1 VKVVIKEIIQDSI
14 ADEIGIEAGD
24 YLISINGQPISDMLD
39 YQFYSQDDELLLEIE
54 KSDGDIWEVEV
65 EKDWSDELGII
76 FDGVVFDRIRVCKN
90 HCLFCFIDQ
99 MPPGMRK
106 TLYVKDDDYRYS
118 FLYGN
123 YITLTNLNEADWE
136 KIITMR
142 LSPLYVSVHTTN
154 EELRRQMMNN
164 PQAGNIKA
172 DLKRLAEACIEIHTQ
187 IVLCP
192 GINDGKELISTIED
206 LAGLY
211 PAVQSIGIVPVGL
224 TGYRDRLPALQ
235 RFNAEQSKE
244 LVDFIE
250 EKQKYF
256 RHKFNHGLVYLADE
270 FYIKAGLSV
279 PPTDYYDDF
288 VQIENGIGL
297 VRTLWDEFEEL
308 LSALPPKIEEREV
321 FMVTGRSAAPVLQP
335 IVDRLNEIGGLS
347 VSLLPVDNFYFGG
360 GVSVT
365 GLLTGHDIL
374 AALGRNYAGKR
385 VIIPEIV
392 FQEGNTI
399 LLDDITLQDIK
410 LKTKAY
416 IYTVDGSARSLIEAI
431 LVPGND
437 LRVITEE

>member
-1 VKVVIKEIIQDSI
+1 MKVVIKEVIQNSI

-24 YLISINGQPISDMLD
+24 FLISINGQPISDILD
-39 YQFYSQDDELLLEIE
+39 YQFYSQDDELLLVIE
-54 KSDGDIWEVEV
+54 KSGGEIWEVEV

-90 HCLFCFIDQ
+90 RCLFCFIDQ

-123 YITLTNLNEADWE
+123 YITLTNLKEVDWE
-136 KIITMR
+136 KIISMR

-154 EELRRQMMNN
+154 GELRRGIMNN
-164 PQAGNIKA
+164 PQAGNIKK
-172 DLKRLAEACIEIHTQ
+172 DLKRLAEAGIEIHTQ

-192 GINDGKELISTIED
+192 GINDGAELNSTIED

-211 PAVQSIGIVPVGL
+211 PSVQSIGIVPVGL
-224 TGYRDRLPALQ
+224 TGFRDRLPDLQ

-244 LVDFIE
+244 LVVLIE

-256 RHKFNHGLVYLADE
+256 RHKLNHGLVYLADE
-270 FYIKAGLSV
+270 FYIKAGITV
-279 PPTDYYDDF
+279 PSAEYYDDF

-297 VRTLWDEFEEL
+297 VRTLLDEFNERSTEL
-308 LSALPPKIEEREV
+308 PAKVEKREV
-321 FMVTGRSAAPVLQP
+321 YMVTGRSAVPALQP
-335 IVDRLNEIGGLS
+335 IADRLNKITGLS
-347 VSLLPVDNFYFGG
+347 VILLPVDNQYFGG

-365 GLLTGHDIL
+365 GLLTGYDIL
-374 AALGRNYAGKR
+374 TALRGTYAGKR

-399 LLDDITLQDIK
+399 LLDDVSLQDIRQ
-410 LKTKAY
+410 KTGAY

-431 LVPGND
+431 LAPGD
-437 LRVITEE
+437 DSRVIMEE

>member
-1 VKVVIKEIIQDSI
+1 LKVVIKEVIQDSI
-14 ADEIGIEAGD
+14 ADQVGIEAGD
-24 YLISINGQPISDMLD
+24 YLVSINGNTISDMLD

-54 KSDGDIWEVEV
+54 KPGGDIWEVEI
-65 EKDWSDELGII
+65 EKDCSDELGII
-76 FDGVVFDRIRVCKN
+76 FDGVVYDRIKVCKN

-123 YITLTNLNEADWE
+123 YITLTNLKESDWE

-154 EELRRQMMNN
+154 GELRREMMNN
-164 PQAGNIKA
+164 PRAGNIKA
-172 DLKRLAEACIEIHTQ
+172 DLKRLTEAGIEIHTQ

-192 GINDGKELISTIED
+192 EINDGEELITTIED

-224 TGYRDRLPALQ
+224 TGYRDRLPELQ
-235 RFNAEQSKE
+235 RFNPEQSKN
-244 LVDFIE
+244 LVAFIE
-250 EKQKYF
+250 QKQKYY

-297 VRTLWDEFEEL
+297 VRNLWDEFEEL
-308 LSALPPKIEEREV
+308 LSELPAKIEEREV
-321 FMVTGRSAAPVLQP
+321 FMVTGRSAAPALQP
-335 IVDRLNEIGGLS
+335 IVERLNEIEGLF
-347 VSLLPVDNFYFGG
+347 VTLLPVDNLYFGG

-374 AALGRNYAGKR
+374 KALGRNYAGKR

-392 FQEGNTI
+392 FQQGNTT

-410 LKTKAY
+410 QKTEAY
-416 IYTVDGSARSLIEAI
+416 IYTVDGSAGALVEAI
-431 LVPGND
+431 LYGNNS
-437 LRVITEE
+437 LSE